1 MPTIIPQGT
10 ALKKAISWI
19 SENLKSSKKTAID
32 TLINEAV
39 FRFDLTPRDS
49 DFLYH
54 FYENLR
60 AEEKNNMD
68 DIIS

>member
-10 ALKKAISWI
+10 ALKKAVSWI
-19 SENLKSSKKTAID
+19 SENLKSGNETAID

-39 FRFDLTPRDS
+39 FRFDLTPKDS

-54 FYENLR
+54 FYAELR
-60 AEEKNNMD
+60 AEEKNNMND
-68 DIIS
+68 KMS